1 MATTKNAKKA
11 ATKTTAKASTAAK
24 KAAPAKKEAEASGN
38 FTTETLAKALASKS
52 AENEVLGKLSINQSK
67 EVINI
72 IVESI
77 SEALA
82 AGQKVQLMG
91 FLTISPTFRPE
102 HAGNDVMSGKQ
113 MTIPDSVG
121 FNAKVGKKLKD
132 IAKELPDDVFNRIKA
147 EYEAKKANK

>member
-11 ATKTTAKASTAAK
+11 PAKATAKASTAK
-24 KAAPAKKEAEASGN
+24 KAAPAKKDAEVSGN
-38 FTTETLAKALASKS
+38 FTTETLTKALATKS
-52 AENEVLGKLSINQSK
+52 GDNEVVGKLSINQSK
-67 EVINI
+67 EI
-72 IVESI
+72 IGIIMDSI

-91 FLTISPTFRPE
+91 YLTISPVFRPE
-102 HAGNDVMSGKQ
+102 HEGNDVMSGNK

-132 IAKELPDDVFNRIKA
+132 IAKELPAEVFDSIKA
-147 EYEAKKANK
+147 EYEAKKAGK